1 MKICKHMN
9 KYFKKKTKKLI
20 IASILVHQ
28 GGKEMDVGKHMNR
41 IIHKNNLKED
51 TKISLSMVI
60 I

>member
-9 KYFKKKTKKLI
+9 KYLKKKTKKLI

-28 GGKEMDVGKHMNR
+28 GGKQMNVGKYMNR